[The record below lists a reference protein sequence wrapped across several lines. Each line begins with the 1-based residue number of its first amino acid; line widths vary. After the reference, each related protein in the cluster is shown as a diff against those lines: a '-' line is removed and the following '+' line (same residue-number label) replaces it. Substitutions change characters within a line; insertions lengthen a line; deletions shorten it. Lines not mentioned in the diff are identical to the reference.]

1 MSIAHQSSGP
11 ALTTIGATLIPDAHD
26 VKLAAESSPA
36 LSRMARE
43 TGDLTITVTGGEG
56 LSSQARI
63 PASALRFLSA
73 VLAEMAC
80 GNAVLLSPLDSELT
94 TQQAADVLN
103 VSRPY
108 LVGLLERGEM
118 PFRKVGVQRRVLLRE
133 LMSYKARTDIDR
145 RAALDALAKQAQEL
159 NLGYEE

>member
-1 MSIAHQSSGP
+1 MTTANQSPELGLP
-11 ALTTIGATLIPDAHD
+11 KFGATLIPDAHD
-26 VKLAAESSPA
+26 MRLAAESSRE
-36 LSRMARE
+36 LGRMSRE
-43 TGDLTITVTGGEG
+43 TGDLTVLVTGAEG
-56 LSSQARI
+56 LSSQVRI

-73 VLAEMAC
+73 ALSEMAS
-80 GNAVLLSPLDSELT
+80 GNAVLLSPLDAELT

-118 PFRKVGVQRRVLLRE
+118 SFRKVGVQRRVLLRE
-133 LMSYKARTDIDR
+133 VMSYKARTDIDR
-145 RAALDALAKQAQEL
+145 HAALDELARQAQEL